1 MQKNNIHKLKGIIP
15 PVATPLLDQYTL
27 DKMGVVKLLKH
38 IMDGGVHG
46 LFVLGTTGEA
56 VSLSYRL
63 RYEMLEQSL
72 QEVSGQ
78 LPVLVGVSDTSLEEA
93 VQFSQKAEKAGA
105 NGVVVAPPYYFP
117 CSQEALY
124 DYVVRLS
131 EAVNIPTYIYNIP
144 SHSPHAFS
152 QETVVRLLKL
162 PQIAGYKDSTC
173 SMMAFHQMKH
183 KLGEDFDKTYLL
195 GPEELLGESVL
206 MGADG
211 GVNGGANAFPSLY
224 VSLYEAAVA
233 RDIEKVKA
241 LQAQVMRISHTL
253 YQGGKTVIQGV
264 KFALAEM
271 GICHGHV
278 ALPLAPLDHLEK
290 EAMRQFLEKFEFIEK

>member
-1 MQKNNIHKLKGIIP
+1 MRQEGILQLRGIIP
-15 PVATPLLDQYTL
+15 PLATPLLDQYTL
-27 DKMGVVKLLKH
+27 DKIGVSKLLRH
-38 IMDGGVHG
+38 VIDGGVHG
-46 LFVLGTTGEA
+46 LFILGTTGEA

-63 RYEMLEQSL
+63 RYEMLEQSI

-93 VQFSQKAEKAGA
+93 IHFSQKAEKAGA
-105 NGVVVAPPYYFP
+105 SAVVVAPPYYFP

-124 DYVVRLS
+124 DFVVRLS
-131 EAVNIPTYIYNIP
+131 ESINIPTYIYNIP

-152 QETVVRLLKL
+152 QETVLRLLQL

-173 SMMAFHQMKH
+173 SMMAFHQMKY

-195 GPEELLGESVL
+195 GPEELLGEAVL
-206 MGADG
+206 LGAHG
-211 GVNGGANAFPSLY
+211 GVNGGANAFPRLY

-233 RDIEKVKA
+233 GDIQKVNV
-241 LQAQVMRISHTL
+241 LHAQVMRISHTL
-253 YQGGKTVIQGV
+253 YQGGKTVIQGI

-271 GICHGHV
+271 GICQEHV

-290 EAMRQFLEKFEFIEK
+290 EAMRQFLENFELNV